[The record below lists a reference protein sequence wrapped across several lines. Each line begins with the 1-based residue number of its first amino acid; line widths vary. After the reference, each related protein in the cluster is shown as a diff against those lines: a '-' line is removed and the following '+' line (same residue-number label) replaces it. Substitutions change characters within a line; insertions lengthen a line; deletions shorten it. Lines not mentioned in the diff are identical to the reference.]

1 VQLYKWFELELE
13 KEAVMGK
20 EALMSTR
27 RLMAAAG
34 GLALA
39 LAAAPMGALHSQTPS
54 QDSASKRTW
63 GINPGPPSTVPQGA
77 TAPQATT
84 VPQAQALVR
93 ADSAFIR
100 QATEGNLFEIRLGN
114 LATTKGTN
122 PAVKQFGQ
130 RMVTDHSTMQN
141 QWGALVARNGLPL
154 KASLD
159 PAHEQGALQLERLS
173 GAEFDRVYMTSMIQA
188 HQRDRDAFQTLGPS
202 AHSPEVRQMAAAGL
216 PTIQQHLSMAMQ
228 VGSQVGATTTVAT
241 VPQNPPATTGNGQAT
256 TQPVKGETNDLKA
269 DSKFVQETLQDDVL
283 ELRLAQ
289 LAEQKATR
297 PAVKQFAQRMIS
309 DYTRSHAQWSGVA
322 TKNGVSVRTAIG
334 PKHRDKLE
342 RLQKASGKDFDRVYL
357 STVIEH
363 LQSIV
368 PYYQNEGRSSRSSQ
382 VRSLVE
388 DELPTL
394 QQNLAQARRIGG
406 QVNVSTKD

>member
-1 VQLYKWFELELE
+1 
-13 KEAVMGK
+13 MGK
-20 EALMSTR
+20 EALMSIR

-34 GLALA
+34 VLAVA
-39 LAAAPMGALHSQTPS
+39 LAAAPMSALHSQTPS

-63 GINPGPPSTVPQGA
+63 GVNPGPTRAPGSTTTPGSTSTVPQ
-77 TAPQATT
+77 ATT
-84 VPQAQALVR
+84 IPQAQGLVR

-100 QATEGNLFEIRLGN
+100 QATEGNLFELRLGN
-114 LATTKGTN
+114 LAKTKGTN
-122 PAVKQFGQ
+122 PAVRQFAQ
-130 RMVTDHSTMQN
+130 RMVTDHTTMQN

-188 HQRDRDAFQTLGPS
+188 HQLDLNTFQTLGPTAQS
-202 AHSPEVRQMAAAGL
+202 AEVRQMAANGV
-216 PTIQQHLSMAMQ
+216 PTIQQHLSMATQ
-228 VGSQVGATTTVAT
+228 VGSQVGATTAVAT
-241 VPQNPPATTGNGQAT
+241 VPQNPPTTVGNGQAT
-256 TQPVKGETNDLKA
+256 TQPGKGRKNDLKA

-289 LAEQKATR
+289 LAEQKATK
-297 PAVKQFAQRMIS
+297 PAVKQFAQRLIS

-322 TKNGVSVRTAIG
+322 TSSGVSVQTAIG

-342 RLQKASGKDFDRVYL
+342 RLQKTSGAEFDRTYMA
-357 STVIEH
+357 TVIEH

-368 PYYQNEGRSSRSSQ
+368 PYFQKEGRNSRSSQ

-388 DELPTL
+388 SELPTL
-394 QQNLAQARRIGG
+394 QQNLAQAKRVGG
-406 QVNVSTKD
+406 QVNVSVKE